1 MNTRACYD
9 LIVVGGGIAGYHTA
23 FSARDAD
30 PGMKILVISAETT
43 PTYSAP
49 SLPDYVSG
57 HIPREKVFVAREE
70 DFEARRIELRLN
82 QRVTSAD
89 PEAKTLTTEKG
100 EVLAYRRL
108 VLATGS
114 VPIRLRR
121 MPGTSLPGNHV
132 LRTVADAE
140 ALASAPAKRAVV
152 VGTGAIGLEGA
163 SALRERGVEEVTLVE
178 ALEWIN
184 PKCFDRRASDY
195 MTAELERIG
204 VRVLLGEGIVSVEGN
219 DRVSGVR
226 TAKRAIPCDL
236 VLWGIGMRPV
246 VDLAVSM
253 GAALGEHGGIRID
266 AQMRTSLPDVY
277 AVGDCT
283 EPYDLFYRK
292 NMPNMLWRTAT
303 EQGMLLG
310 SLLGGGQAEDYE
322 GAKLLFLTYVGD
334 APACACGYPE
344 SALKGQRYTVL
355 EDCGPGGYRKVLLQ
369 RRRIVGFQMVNTL
382 EGANELYAQMLKG
395 EPVELAAGLER
406 DPVRFPLKSVAL
418 SAYLARMERVRPA
431 E

>member
-1 MNTRACYD
+1 MRR
-9 LIVVGGGIAGYHTA
+9 GG
-23 FSARDAD
+23 S
-30 PGMKILVISAETT
+30 SW
-43 PTYSAP
+43 
-49 SLPDYVSG
+49 
-57 HIPREKVFVAREE
+57 
-70 DFEARRIELRLN
+70 RLN

-219 DRVSGVR
+219 DGVSGVR
-226 TAKRAIPCDL
+226 TAKRAHSL
-236 VLWGIGMRPV
+236 RP
-246 VDLAVSM
+246 
-253 GAALGEHGGIRID
+253 GALGDRDASGG
-266 AQMRTSLPDVY
+266 
-277 AVGDCT
+277 
-283 EPYDLFYRK
+283 
-292 NMPNMLWRTAT
+292 
-303 EQGMLLG
+303 
-310 SLLGGGQAEDYE
+310 
-322 GAKLLFLTYVGD
+322 
-334 APACACGYPE
+334 
-344 SALKGQRYTVL
+344 
-355 EDCGPGGYRKVLLQ
+355 GPGGFHGGRAGRA
-369 RRRIVGFQMVNTL
+369 RRHPDRRANAHKSAGCICRGGL
-382 EGANELYAQMLKG
+382 YGAL
-395 EPVELAAGLER
+395 
-406 DPVRFPLKSVAL
+406 
-418 SAYLARMERVRPA
+418 
-431 E
+431 

>member
-152 VGTGAIGLEGA
+152 VGTAPSGWREPRPCG
-163 SALRERGVEEVTLVE
+163 SAEWRRSPWWRHWNGSIPN
-178 ALEWIN
+178 AL
-184 PKCFDRRASDY
+184 
-195 MTAELERIG
+195 TA
-204 VRVLLGEGIVSVEGN
+204 
-219 DRVSGVR
+219 
-226 TAKRAIPCDL
+226 
-236 VLWGIGMRPV
+236 
-246 VDLAVSM
+246 
-253 GAALGEHGGIRID
+253 
-266 AQMRTSLPDVY
+266 
-277 AVGDCT
+277 
-283 EPYDLFYRK
+283 
-292 NMPNMLWRTAT
+292 
-303 EQGMLLG
+303 
-310 SLLGGGQAEDYE
+310 
-322 GAKLLFLTYVGD
+322 
-334 APACACGYPE
+334 
-344 SALKGQRYTVL
+344 
-355 EDCGPGGYRKVLLQ
+355 GPQ
-369 RRRIVGFQMVNTL
+369 II
-382 EGANELYAQMLKG
+382 
-395 EPVELAAGLER
+395 
-406 DPVRFPLKSVAL
+406 
-418 SAYLARMERVRPA
+418 
-431 E
+431 